1 MLFEF
6 HYPTGRTVRMYPGNA
21 KEAGV
26 WAMTGEKWVGPV

>member
-1 MLFEF
+1 MTLVLAFMLFEF

-26 WAMTGEKWVGPV
+26 